1 MIKAIIFDLDG
12 VIVSTDELHYEAWKK
27 MADKQGIEFNKE
39 INHRLRGVSRAASL
53 DIILEKS
60 EKTYSDEEKQAL
72 MDYKNE
78 YYKTLLSK
86 LTEED
91 ILPGIN
97 KVLETLKEKNIQIAI
112 GSSSRNAQIILEH
125 IGLLKTFE
133 AISDGT
139 DVIRSK
145 PDPEVFLVAAKKLQ
159 IDPKYCAVVED
170 AHAGIT
176 AAKRAGMVA
185 IAVGDAMSSEE
196 ADYKF
201 TNILDLLKIV

>member
-60 EKTYSDEEKQAL
+60 DRTYSDEEKQAL

-86 LTEED
+86 LTEND

-97 KVLETLKEKNIQIAI
+97 EVLDTLKERNIQIAI

-125 IGLLKTFE
+125 IGLLNTFE

-145 PDPEVFLVAAKKLQ
+145 PDPEVFLVAAKKLHV
-159 IDPKYCAVVED
+159 DPKYCAVVED

-185 IAVGDAMSSEE
+185 VAVGDAMTSKES
-196 ADYKF
+196 DYKF
-201 TNILDLLKIV
+201 DDIRQLLEIL